1 MAYNCFN
8 KYGGFL
14 GQAPTKALAE
24 ERMMQANIE
33 LMNKELRPFE
43 EIRAY
48 EKAQRAKI
56 ARIHQRQ
63 KVGAVAVCVVV
74 VLFLLS
80 VAL

>member
-8 KYGGFL
+8 KHGEFI
-14 GQAPTKALAE
+14 GQAPTKIRAE
-24 ERMMQANIE
+24 ERIMEANIS

-56 ARIHQRQ
+56 ARIRQRQ

-80 VAL
+80 IAL